1 MYVVATAGHVDHG
14 KSALVRALTG
24 TDPDRWAEEKRRGL
38 TIDLGFAFTT
48 TASGAK
54 LAFVDVPG
62 HQRFIANMLAG
73 LGPAPVVMFVVAA
86 DSGWQAQSSDHR
98 DVIAALGIDRGL
110 VVVTKS
116 DLAPDS
122 VQDVIAQARTE
133 LASTGLENCA
143 AVAVSARTG
152 DGLDELRSALATLI
166 HELPEPDPTSR
177 VRFWV
182 DRSFTVKG
190 AGTVVTGTLPAGAV
204 AHGDHL
210 ELLGKKTG
218 SMSVR
223 GIESSGE
230 SLERVGPVSRVALN
244 LRGVSHDDVGRGDA
258 LVTPGAWRAID
269 TIDVRR
275 VSGDSLREAPEHL
288 VAHVGTAAVP
298 VHVRPLGDDH
308 ARLVLERPLP
318 LTLGDRMVL
327 RDPGRRIVAGVQ
339 IIDPE
344 PMPLRRRGAA
354 TQLAETLAERPTD
367 GDCATE
373 VKRRATVRPE
383 HLGQLGFDVSEPP
396 PGVLSVDVWW
406 VDAAAWDR
414 WAERLRGA
422 VETDRRSDPLSAGLT
437 VAAAKD
443 RLGLP
448 DVALLGPLAQKSGL
462 TVSAGRISAG
472 DAGLG
477 ALEPAVAALEAHLKG
492 TPFEAPT
499 AEQLNDWGLGVRQL
513 AAAER
518 AGRIIRIAE
527 GVVLLPTAPALAMGT
542 LATLDQPFT
551 ASQAR
556 QALGSSR
563 RVVIPLLELLDAKGW
578 TCRDADGARHV
589 VR

>member
-24 TDPDRWAEEKRRGL
+24 TDPDRWAQEKRRGL

-98 DVIAALGIDRGL
+98 DVVGALGIDRGL

-133 LASTGLENCA
+133 LASTGLANAA

-210 ELLGKKTG
+210 ELLGKKAG

-275 VSGDSLREAPEHL
+275 VSGESLREAPEHL
-288 VAHVGTAAVP
+288 VAHLGTAAVP

-354 TQLAETLAERPTD
+354 RQLAEALAERPTD

-383 HLGQLGFDVSEPP
+383 HLGQLGFYVSEPP
-396 PGVLSVDVWW
+396 TGVLSVDVWW

-462 TVSAGRISAG
+462 TVSAGRICAG

-477 ALEPAVAALEAHLKG
+477 ALEPAVAALETHLKG

-499 AEQLNDWGLGVRQL
+499 AEQLSNWGLGVRQL

-556 QALGSSR
+556 QALRSSR

>member
-38 TIDLGFAFTT
+38 TIDIGFAFTT

-122 VQDVIAQARTE
+122 VQVVIAQARTE
-133 LASTGLENCA
+133 LASTGLGNAA

-152 DGLDELRSALATLI
+152 DGLDELRSALARLI

-275 VSGDSLREAPEHL
+275 VSGDSLREAPGHL

-354 TQLAETLAERPTD
+354 AQLAEALAERPTD

-373 VKRRATVRPE
+373 VKRRATMRPE

-414 WAERLRGA
+414 WAERLLGA

-462 TVSAGRISAG
+462 TVSAGRICAG

-499 AEQLNDWGLGVRQL
+499 AQQLSDWGLGVRQL
-513 AAAER
+513 AAGER

>member
-24 TDPDRWAEEKRRGL
+24 SDPDRWAEEKRRGL

-122 VQDVIAQARTE
+122 VQDVIAQVRTE
-133 LASTGLENCA
+133 LASTGLANSA

-318 LTLGDRMVL
+318 LSLGDRMVL

-354 TQLAETLAERPTD
+354 TQLAEALAERPTD

-448 DVALLGPLAQKSGL
+448 DVALLGPLARKSGL
-462 TVSAGRISAG
+462 RMSAGRICAG

-499 AEQLNDWGLGVRQL
+499 AQQLSDWGLGVRQL